1 MFTNINFSGERI
13 HSIPHILKG
22 TSDLSSRIDALAR
35 SRASL
40 NLGQWILH
48 YSEPL

>member
-22 TSDLSSRIDALAR
+22 TSDLSRIDALAR